1 MSALHKEQ
9 KLYESINGVQ
19 LPVSEIGISVRRL
32 TQYPDVW
39 AIGASERLIGGNLC
53 KRKLIK
59 SCQNL
64 SQQFQQTAAQLGFTS
79 RVSYG
84 TAVKLLI
91 GEKEAAVAME
101 AQLPVEF
108 RDYGQYFTTLANAL
122 APSDNVR
129 DEQPSEM
136 PKSAGVSGSY
146 AVVARRRDEQP
157 SEMPGSA
164 GVSESYAVVARRAF
178 ADKPSGK
185 DKKAGRR
192 DDGVEVTLGPFPG
205 GTKWYQVK
213 GLLGFGNV
221 SPSHVA
227 LAVNPNGSMLAYA
240 NYLDRESAQAA
251 VTAMD
256 GLTVGNVGPLH
267 VQLASPEKARR
278 SAVLVPNDDGPPT
291 WTLAPDT
298 EYVRRAYVPMSCF
311 TNYSPSDV
319 AAIEWYDDGSMYVDK
334 AEPGTYLEADEADA

>member
-1 MSALHKEQ
+1 MA
-9 KLYESINGVQ
+9 
-19 LPVSEIGISVRRL
+19 
-32 TQYPDVW
+32 T
-39 AIGASERLIGGNLC
+39 
-53 KRKLIK
+53 
-59 SCQNL
+59 
-64 SQQFQQTAAQLGFTS
+64 QLGFTS

-108 RDYGQYFTTLANAL
+108 RDYGQYFPTLADAL
-122 APSDNVR
+122 APSDNV
-129 DEQPSEM
+129 
-136 PKSAGVSGSY
+136 
-146 AVVARRRDEQP
+146 RDEQP

-192 DDGVEVTLGPFPG
+192 DDGVEITLGPFPG

-251 VTAMD
+251 VKAMN
-256 GLTVGNVGPLH
+256 GLTVGTIGPLQ
-267 VQLASPEKARR
+267 VQLASKEKARR
-278 SAVLVPNDDGPPT
+278 SAVLVPNDDDPPA
-291 WTLAPDT
+291 WTLTPNH
-298 EYVRRAYVPMSCF
+298 EWVRRAHVPMSCLTGF
-311 TNYSPSDV
+311 DPSDV
-319 AAIEWYDDGSMYVDK
+319 AAIEWYDDGCMYVEK
-334 AEPGTYLEADEADA
+334 AEPGAYLEADEADA